1 MNREI
6 KLHIDVARKDFA
18 LHPSTGFLIATARA
32 TRTGVFDYS
41 DGKGGTIRELRP
53 EDEVF
58 HPDSLESLKFAPIT
72 RHHPDEMVTVDNVDK
87 FMVGIIGE
95 NVHRDG
101 EFVSVPLV
109 IKDKKE
115 IKRIQDAR
123 AAGKPIELSCG
134 YDAKV
139 VAIAGEHPKDGH
151 YDCIQTQIRY
161 NHLSTVD
168 RGRAGKEVKIIF
180 DEADSDILDFF
191 DADNKPKRPAQT
203 IIISKE
209 IASTLE
215 AAKKIAA
222 ELGEIKK
229 SEETSTSFRFRQ
241 IEPGRFKEGSFRTF
255 SVPGKKGVSL
265 VFGTLKKQDSKEVV
279 MKIKKDAIVVGKFNM
294 DTISGEVADDNGVV
308 SRLSDKFDE
317 AVIVMLDHES
327 EKTELTKKAD
337 ELQGK
342 LDAGADELKK
352 VQDEL
357 DSYKDPN
364 SDKIEALLAVKKV
377 LLDTAEALEVK
388 TKKEDGT
395 TKSTKE
401 LKVDIIS
408 ASSSEKF
415 DSEGRTDTYIDAR
428 CDQIVE
434 LVAKSD
440 KEGNKSKLN
449 LAVKKADDTK
459 DGGEEKTAREKF
471 LDAAGEDGTLFK
483 EKDK

>member
-6 KLHIDVARKDFA
+6 TIHIDASRKDFA

-58 HPDSLESLKFAPIT
+58 HPDSLDSLKFAPIT
-72 RHHPDEMVTVDNVDK
+72 RHHPDEMVTTENVDK
-87 FMVGIIGE
+87 FLVGLIGE

-123 AAGKPIELSCG
+123 AAGQSIELSCG

-151 YDCIQTQIRY
+151 YDCIQTDIRY

-180 DEADSDILDFF
+180 DEMDNESQKNKDI
-191 DADNKPKRPAQT
+191 
-203 IIISKE
+203 
-209 IASTLE
+209 
-215 AAKKIAA
+215 
-222 ELGEIKK
+222 
-229 SEETSTSFRFRQ
+229 
-241 IEPGRFKEGSFRTF
+241 
-255 SVPGKKGVSL
+255 
-265 VFGTLKKQDSKEVV
+265 KEVV
-279 MKIKKDAIVVGKFNM
+279 MKFKKDSVTVGDFRM
-294 DTISGEVADDNGVV
+294 DEISGEVTDESGVV
-308 SRLSDKFDE
+308 DRLAGKIDE
-317 AVIVMLDHES
+317 AVIIIGKHEG
-327 EKTELTKKAD
+327 EKKDFTKKAD

-342 LDAGADELKK
+342 LDAGADALKK
-352 VQDEL
+352 AQDEL

-364 SDKIEALLAVKKV
+364 STKIEEMLAAKQILV
-377 LLDTAEALEVK
+377 DTASALDVK
-388 TKKEDGT
+388 TKREDGSV
-395 TKSTKE
+395 KSTKE

-408 ASSSEKF
+408 AASTDKF
-415 DSEGRTDTYIDAR
+415 DAEGKADAYIDAR

-434 LVAKSD
+434 LITKSD
-440 KEGNKSKLN
+440 KADNKSKLN
-449 LAVKKADDTK
+449 LAVKKADDEK
-459 DGGEEKTAREKF
+459 KEDEKTHRDGYLAS
-471 LDAAGEDGTLFK
+471 AGEGGTLFK
-483 EKDK
+483 EEDK